1 MRPTNSCH
9 TRWRRR
15 DIIKLLAATA
25 VAGPAILR
33 ATAAK
38 AATSKVIKIGFVS
51 PRTGRAAGFGEPDG
65 YVLGLA
71 RKALTSGLTIGGK
84 TYDVQVIDKDG
95 QSNPQRGAQ
104 VANDLINGDGVDLML
119 TTSTPET
126 VNPVSDACEAAGV
139 PCISTVVPWEAWYY
153 GRGSQTRSAGRLQV
167 HLPLLLRR
175 RAVPPSPTPTCGP
188 RSQPTRRSA

>member
-1 MRPTNSCH
+1 MRPTNPCH
-9 TRWRRR
+9 KGWRRR
-15 DIIKLLAATA
+15 DMIKLLGATA

-33 ATAAK
+33 RTAAK
-38 AATSKVIKIGFVS
+38 AATSNIIKIGFVS
-51 PRTGRAAGFGEPDG
+51 PRTGRAAGFGEPDS
-65 YVLGLA
+65 YVIGLA

-126 VNPVSDACEAAGV
+126 VNPVSDASRSHHPRARFASMARTSLACAPSCAAVG
-139 PCISTVVPWEAWYY
+139 
-153 GRGSQTRSAGRLQV
+153 G
-167 HLPLLLRR
+167 
-175 RAVPPSPTPTCGP
+175 
-188 RSQPTRRSA
+188 